1 MIKPTLP
8 EINSKVNIF
17 GVDAFVSSIEPEDD
31 WNWRINLASRNAL
44 GATEEWAIVLPT
56 DFRTED
62 GFPLADGQG
71 FPTEAADE
79 PEPFT
84 IRDDCGLCGEDATLD
99 DYAEFTGPDGQRM
112 MAHSSCAAEHNF
124 TQS

>member
-8 EINSKVNIF
+8 EINSKVSIF
-17 GVDAFVSSIEPEDD
+17 GVDAFVSSIEPEND
-31 WNWRINLASRNAL
+31 WAWRVNLASRNAL
-44 GATEEWAIVLPT
+44 GGDEEWHIILPT

-62 GFPLADGQG
+62 GFPIEDGG
-71 FPTEAADE
+71 NA
-79 PEPFT
+79 FT
-84 IRDDCGLCGEDATLD
+84 FRDDCGLCGEDATLD
-99 DYAEFTGPDGQRM
+99 DYAEFIGPDGERV